1 MAVDWGVNGAEQMAA
16 GFTSAYENSPMTAQG
31 VQGVREVRSGFKF
44 SLAVMGDCTLEA
56 WGTNN
61 KAELGDG
68 TQQNRNH
75 PVPVVGLS
83 DVKEVAIGNAHAMA
97 LLYDGT
103 VWTWGAS
110 EFGERGNHEKG
121 FERVARDTEPQ
132 YFVPRDRPAQVP
144 GLSGVEQIASGGTRD
159 YALLGDGEVV
169 AWGDD
174 RGGDLGVQ
182 ESGEGEKC
190 LGETHAITPI
200 PCSTSPARWWS
211 RPASR

>member
-83 DVKEVAIGNAHAMA
+83 EVKEVAIGNAHAMA
-97 LLYDGT
+97 LLYNGT

-132 YFVPRDRPAQVP
+132 YFVPRDARPGYRA
-144 GLSGVEQIASGGTRD
+144 
-159 YALLGDGEVV
+159 
-169 AWGDD
+169 
-174 RGGDLGVQ
+174 
-182 ESGEGEKC
+182 
-190 LGETHAITPI
+190 
-200 PCSTSPARWWS
+200 
-211 RPASR
+211 